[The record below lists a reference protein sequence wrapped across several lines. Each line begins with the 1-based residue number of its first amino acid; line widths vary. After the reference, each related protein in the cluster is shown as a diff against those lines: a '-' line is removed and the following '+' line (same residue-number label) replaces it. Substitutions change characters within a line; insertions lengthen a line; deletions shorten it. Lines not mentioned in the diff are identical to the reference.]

1 MSEFAVGDRV
11 QFVSDNEAVPVGTK
25 GTVKGKA
32 WGLYDVLFDHP
43 RGSLP
48 ALRAWLCAADDLK
61 KVDTMRS
68 SPSQISREVQ
78 LEPLPKKVL
87 HYMRTRGAISPLVAF
102 STYGTMRLAAAI
114 SELRKAGY
122 DITTTMKIDEEGD
135 KYASYSLNEQKAAA

>member
-11 QFVSDNEAVPVGTK
+11 QFVSDNDIIPAGAK

-32 WGLYDVLFDHP
+32 WGMYNVLFDHP
-43 RGSLP
+43 HGSLP
-48 ALRAWLCAADDLK
+48 ARAWLCAADDLK
-61 KVDTMRS
+61 KVDTMLS

-122 DITTTMKIDEEGD
+122 DITTTMHIDEEGA
-135 KYASYSLNEQKAAA
+135 KYASYRLN

>member
-1 MSEFAVGDRV
+1 M
-11 QFVSDNEAVPVGTK
+11 
-25 GTVKGKA
+25 
-32 WGLYDVLFDHP
+32 LFDQPHGVEN
-43 RGSLP
+43 RV
-48 ALRAWLCAADDLK
+48 RTWLCATDDLK
-61 KVDTMRS
+61 KVDSMIQ

-135 KYASYSLNEQKAAA
+135 KYASYSLNEQKAEA